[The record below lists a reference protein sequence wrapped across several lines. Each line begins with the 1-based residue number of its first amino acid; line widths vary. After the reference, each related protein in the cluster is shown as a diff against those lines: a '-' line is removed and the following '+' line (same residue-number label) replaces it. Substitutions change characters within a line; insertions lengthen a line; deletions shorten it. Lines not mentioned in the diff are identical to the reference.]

1 MYVRMYTHSHQDQTI
16 VQKNRKE
23 KQEYFSITQVAHIQ
37 TNSLWYMRFMAMK
50 MKNSQNS
57 VLN

>member
-1 MYVRMYTHSHQDQTI
+1 MYTHSHQDQTI

-37 TNSLWYMRFMAMK
+37 TNSL
-50 MKNSQNS
+50 
-57 VLN
+57 